1 MKIFSL
7 LTFCFTIAFA
17 TVVSAKPKDEVKAP
31 KSRTQPAKNF
41 QQAGPKKVSPPRH
54 VPQAPKMHRNIPPT
68 PVGPRIHNT
77 QPKVRQPVTTVQPN
91 PKIHREDW
99 QDQPRIHRKPTVTQ
113 VPQIT
118 PPVRTDTN
126 RKWNRNDQDNNNRDW
141 RNRNDQDN
149 NDRDWRNRNVQ
160 DNSNRNWRNR
170 NNDNSWQNAR
180 RRHHRQHRHR
190 DWWRSH
196 YTRFALFGAGYYFW
210 DAGYWYPAYGYDPAY
225 NSYSYEEPI
234 YGYGDLE
241 PAQVIANVQ
250 TELQRMGYYR
260 YAVDGQ
266 MGPMTRAAIAAYQR
280 DNGLAIT
287 SAIDEPTLQ
296 LLGLA

>member
-1 MKIFSL
+1 MKIFFL
-7 LTFCFTIAFA
+7 LTFCFTVAFA
-17 TVVSAKPKDEVKAP
+17 PVASSAPKQDEVKAV
-31 KSRTQPAKNF
+31 KSRSQPARNF
-41 QQAGPKKVSPPRH
+41 QQAGPKKLSPPRH
-54 VPQAPKMHRNIPPT
+54 VPQAPKIHRTMPPT
-68 PVGPRIHNT
+68 SVGPRIQHT

-91 PKIHREDW
+91 P
-99 QDQPRIHRKPTVTQ
+99 RIHRQNWQDNPKIQRQDWQNQPRVRQKPTVTQ
-113 VPQIT
+113 VPRVT
-118 PPVRTDTN
+118 PNVRTEADT
-126 RKWNRNDQDNNNRDW
+126 RSRHRDNRD
-141 RNRNDQDN
+141 DG
-149 NDRDWRNRNVQ
+149 
-160 DNSNRNWRNR
+160 NWRNR
-170 NNDNSWQNAR
+170 NSNDNSWQHAR

-196 YTRFALFGAGYYFW
+196 YTRFALFGTGYYFW
-210 DAGYWYPAYGYDPAY
+210 DAGYWFPAYGYDPAY
-225 NSYSYEEPI
+225 NTYSYEEPI

-287 SAIDEPTLQ
+287 SAIDEPTLHS
-296 LLGLA
+296 LGLA